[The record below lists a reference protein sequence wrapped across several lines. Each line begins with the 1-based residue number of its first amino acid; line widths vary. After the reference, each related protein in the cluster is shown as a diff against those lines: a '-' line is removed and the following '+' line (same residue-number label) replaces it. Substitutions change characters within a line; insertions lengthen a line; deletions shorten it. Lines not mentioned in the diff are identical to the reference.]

1 MTSVALRVDPHA
13 EVEAIHLIGQRD
25 AGVTVPFDVVQEPA
39 ETLLPLV
46 GVRAPRPVLQ
56 VLKPVFAVGL
66 KSVFRV
72 VDALPVDPL
81 TELIAI
87 DGVRPQDAGVPA
99 TSKQSGQPLTKHIIV
114 AVTPAATAPALT
126 PLRGR
131 SPGLSRREQQ
141 DQTKLSWLL
150 RASQGWRSTPSG
162 GRLSAEQR
170 RRTHGNRRDGD
181 RGRWRHRVGDG
192 ANPGGAGLGERNCG
206 DFVVSARGV
215 GVIDPPVA
223 TIWAV
228 SVMRPMSVCQQD
240 RYDSEPRPPSMH
252 K

>member
-1 MTSVALRVDPHA
+1 LTSVALRVDPHA
-13 EVEAIHLIGQRD
+13 EVEAIHLVGQRD
-25 AGVTVPFDVVQEPA
+25 AGVTVTFDVVQEPA

-81 TELIAI
+81 AELIAI

-99 TSKQSGQPLTKHIIV
+99 TSKQSGQPHS
-114 AVTPAATAPALT
+114 
-126 PLRGR
+126 RGR

-141 DQTKLSWLL
+141 DQTKLLWLL

-162 GRLSAEQR
+162 GRLSGEQR
-170 RRTHGNRRDGD
+170 CRTHGNRRDGD

-192 ANPGGAGLGERNCG
+192 ANPGWSWAGGTELR
-206 DFVVSARGV
+206 
-215 GVIDPPVA
+215 
-223 TIWAV
+223 
-228 SVMRPMSVCQQD
+228 
-240 RYDSEPRPPSMH
+240 
-252 K
+252 